1 MRRRECLRTG
11 LMATAGTLAAGPASR
26 LLAQSSAATTLVAA
40 SSRREIWPGQ
50 PTTVLTLGDAFPS
63 RTLRVR
69 RWDMLDVELQN
80 DLREPTNIH
89 WHGLAAPPEDDG
101 HPMDVVLAGGRRAY
115 RFLVEEPAGTYWYH
129 PHPDGRTASQV
140 YRGLAGFLIVEDEA
154 ERALGLPAGEFDLPL
169 LLQDR
174 RRRADGSLTYAPT
187 FMDLMAGML
196 GDAGLV
202 NGAPQSVVEVAAT
215 SCRLRLLNGSN
226 ARVMRVAFED
236 ARRFD
241 VIAGDCGLL
250 DQAVAASEVWL
261 APGERAEILV
271 DFSGDPL
278 GRAVR
283 LVSAAFSS
291 GGPGMGMGGGAGQG
305 AFLPLATF
313 RVSATGPAPT
323 RVPERLATV
332 ARLDPGRASVRRRFA
347 MDMQM
352 PPGPGAFTINGLGFE
367 PDRVDVKVERG
378 VQEAW
383 EVVNLSGEPHP
394 FHVHGTQ
401 FQVVRRSSAPA
412 LLPHERGLKDTV
424 LVWPGETVEL
434 AIRFERHAGL
444 YVLHCHNLEHED
456 AGMMLNLEVI

>member
-1 MRRRECLRTG
+1 MRRRECLRRG
-11 LMATAGTLAAGPASR
+11 LMATAGTLAAGPAGR
-26 LLAQSSAATTLVAA
+26 LLAQSSAATALVA
-40 SSRREIWPGQ
+40 SSSLREVWPGQ
-50 PTTVLTLGDAFPS
+50 PTPVLTLGDSFPS

-69 RWDMLDVELQN
+69 RWDVLDVELRN

-101 HPMDVVLAGGRRAY
+101 HPMDVVPAGGRRAY
-115 RFLVEEPAGTYWYH
+115 RFLVEDPAGTYWYH

-154 ERALGLPAGEFDLPL
+154 ERALGLPSGAFDLPL

-187 FMDLMAGML
+187 PMDLMAGLL

-202 NGAPQSVVEVAAT
+202 NGAPQPVLDVAAT
-215 SCRLRLLNGSN
+215 GYRLRLLNGSN

-236 ARRFD
+236 ARRFE

-250 DQAVAASEVWL
+250 EQAIAATEVWL

-271 DFSGDPL
+271 DFSGASV
-278 GRAVR
+278 GRTVR

-291 GGPGMGMGGGAGQG
+291 GGPGMGMGGRSGQG

-313 RVSATGPAPT
+313 RVARPGPAPT
-323 RVPERLATV
+323 RLPERLATV
-332 ARLDPGRASVRRRFA
+332 ARLDPARASARRRFV
-347 MDMQM
+347 MDMRM
-352 PPGPGAFTINGLGFE
+352 PPGPGAFTINGLSFE

-394 FHVHGTQ
+394 FHVHATQ
-401 FQVVRRSSAPA
+401 FQVVRRSARP
-412 LLPHERGLKDTV
+412 LQPHERGLKDTV

-456 AGMMLNLEVI
+456 AGMMLNLEVS